1 MHLNPTP
8 ASKTSHC
15 PVQQSPTAPAE
26 KLRQVVSA
34 ATHGVVTVVV
44 VVVVVSDPA
53 VQILSIQKPP
63 SLQKPRLSSGLQ
75 SSPSSRIFW
84 QKSSPVGSDMRGVQI
99 LPVQQ
104 DP

>member
-1 MHLNPTP
+1 LNPTP

-34 ATHGVVTVVV
+34 ATHGIVTVVVVTVVVVEVVVV

-63 SLQKPRLSSGLQ
+63 SLQNPRLSSGLQ
-75 SSPSSRIFW
+75 SSPTSRIFW
-84 QKSSPVGSDMRGVQI
+84 QK
-99 LPVQQ
+99 
-104 DP
+104 